1 MQSWFNGLVRSRALV
16 IGMVGLGVALV
27 PACRPEDRKTQITVS
42 ILSETDIPKELDS
55 LEVVIIDADGSET
68 SRVLHDV
75 QNPRFFPATLAVVPR
90 SSSSLDRAVTVELRG
105 YLNRKDAQVFRRAK
119 VSYVEGRTL
128 LLPMPLRMACFN
140 FRGCGSDETCAG
152 GTCQSAKVDAASLAD
167 FDERLVFGRAAPEAC
182 FDEDT
187 CLADSVRT
195 TVRPSDCSFA
205 VPAEAIRDGERVR
218 ANVSIRWKAA
228 DNRVIVLDS
237 EDEVEGW
244 TFDASTKR
252 GKLSPGVC
260 ESLLD
265 QESDPKKRRV
275 YDQALDVWISTR
287 CAAKV
292 GLQPFCTS
300 KDGHVATGTVLPQKP

>member
-1 MQSWFNGLVRSRALV
+1 MQGWFARLVRSHGFVAV
-16 IGMVGLGVALV
+16 VVGLGLALV

-42 ILSETDIPKELDS
+42 IVSETEIPKELDS
-55 LEVVIIDADGSET
+55 LEVVVVDADGSET

-90 SSSSLDRAVTVELRG
+90 SSSSLEGAVTVELRG
-105 YLNRKDAQVFRRAK
+105 YLNGRDAQVFRRAK

-140 FRGCGSDETCAG
+140 FRGCGADETCAG
-152 GTCQSAKVDAASLAD
+152 GTCQSAKVDSPALAD
-167 FDERLVFGRAAPEAC
+167 YDDRLVFGRSAPEAC

-195 TVRPSDCSFA
+195 TVRESDCSFA
-205 VPAEAIRDGERVR
+205 LPAEAIREGERVR

-237 EDEVEGW
+237 EDAIEGW
-244 TFDASTKR
+244 TYDPSSKR
-252 GKLSPGVC
+252 GKLSEGVC
-260 ESLLD
+260 ASLLD
-265 QESDPKKRRV
+265 QETDPKKRRI

-292 GLQPFCTS
+292 GLQPYCTS
-300 KDGHVATGTVLPQKP
+300 KDGHVAIGATLTKVP